1 MDFND
6 KIEVLHQLYTEG
18 ELSAERFIEIV
29 RRWSEESR
37 SVVNEPFIWPPIY
50 YGRWPDE
57 ETGTNPVPPFSTE
70 CDQSGW
76 TLTYDDG
83 TSSSENAT
91 LTYEVN
97 IDPEQI
103 RKIWK
108 ELIEERTCTS
118 S

>member
-1 MDFND
+1 MTFNE
-6 KIEVLHQLYTEG
+6 KIQVLLELHDQG
-18 ELSAERFIEIV
+18 ELSSANFIAIV
-29 RRWSEESR
+29 RRWSESER

-57 ETGTNPVPPFSTE
+57 EIGTNPVPPFSTE
-70 CDQSGW
+70 CDQCGW
-76 TLTYDDG
+76 TLTYDPETD
-83 TSSSENAT
+83 TSTNET
-91 LTYEVN
+91 LTYDVN

-108 ELIEERTCTS
+108 ELIKERTCTS